1 MSVFHKI
8 KTMDGYHLRG
18 ASYILIG
25 IIGIVVETVLFKPV
39 RPVVI
44 LLWLAVI
51 LIGIAVI
58 FTLKDGKREDV

>member
-1 MSVFHKI
+1 
-8 KTMDGYHLRG
+8 MDGYHLRG